1 MNDFTNKIEN
11 DVKNLHYN
19 TDLKD
24 LKESKFMVYKL
35 NEKIE
40 NFKDTQKKL
49 KEIRKIWEEL

>member
-1 MNDFTNKIEN
+1 
-11 DVKNLHYN
+11 
-19 TDLKD
+19 
-24 LKESKFMVYKL
+24 MVYKL